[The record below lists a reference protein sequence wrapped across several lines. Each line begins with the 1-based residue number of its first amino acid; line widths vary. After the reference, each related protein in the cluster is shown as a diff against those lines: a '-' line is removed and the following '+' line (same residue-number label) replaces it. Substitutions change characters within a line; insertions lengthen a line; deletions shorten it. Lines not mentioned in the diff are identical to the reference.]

1 MRRLLT
7 LVAAVLLIAPA
18 AAQERAKN
26 MLSVRGG
33 ATFAHL
39 QVTLGSLRAATET
52 RTGYHIEVADEV
64 LLHRSLPLYVET
76 GIGFTSAGG
85 AYRGLAIR
93 PMYLQVPLLL
103 NVRIR
108 LGRRLDLIP
117 AAGAWY
123 AVGLGGK
130 IRSSGAW
137 YDLFGPHGALRRS
150 DFGIRLALGVEWR
163 RIQLR
168 AGCDVGCLNTLSEE
182 YTLPSDPDGDLT
194 KFRFDG
200 FRSRNLSVGIGYRF

>member
-1 MRRLLT
+1 MRRLLP

-64 LLHRSLPLYVET
+64 LLHRGLPLYVET

-85 AYRGLAIR
+85 AYRGS
-93 PMYLQVPLLL
+93 PYVPC
-103 NVRIR
+103 I
-108 LGRRLDLIP
+108 
-117 AAGAWY
+117 
-123 AVGLGGK
+123 
-130 IRSSGAW
+130 
-137 YDLFGPHGALRRS
+137 
-150 DFGIRLALGVEWR
+150 
-163 RIQLR
+163 
-168 AGCDVGCLNTLSEE
+168 C
-182 YTLPSDPDGDLT
+182 
-194 KFRFDG
+194 RFPCC
-200 FRSRNLSVGIGYRF
+200 

>member
-1 MRRLLT
+1 MRRLLP

-39 QVTLGSLRAATET
+39 QVTLGSLQAATET

-108 LGRRLDLIP
+108 LGRGSISSRRP
-117 AAGAWY
+117 ERGMPWGWAARSAAAGHGTTCSGRTARSAGRISASGWPSAWS
-123 AVGLGGK
+123 GGG
-130 IRSSGAW
+130 SSSAQAATW
-137 YDLFGPHGALRRS
+137 
-150 DFGIRLALGVEWR
+150 
-163 RIQLR
+163 
-168 AGCDVGCLNTLSEE
+168 DV
-182 YTLPSDPDGDLT
+182 
-194 KFRFDG
+194 
-200 FRSRNLSVGIGYRF
+200 

>member
-1 MRRLLT
+1 MRRLLP

-123 AVGLGGK
+123 AVGLARSAAAGHGTTCSGRTARSAGRISASGWPSAWSGGG
-130 IRSSGAW
+130 SNSAQAATW
-137 YDLFGPHGALRRS
+137 
-150 DFGIRLALGVEWR
+150 
-163 RIQLR
+163 
-168 AGCDVGCLNTLSEE
+168 DV
-182 YTLPSDPDGDLT
+182 
-194 KFRFDG
+194 
-200 FRSRNLSVGIGYRF
+200 